1 MEFVTVGMMTFHSQ
15 LNGKSESSHVPNH
28 QPGYVFMSYVY
39 LGIDKKHLW
48 IQKPRFFFI
57 DPFRIEKAITKAMA
71 RGSVQFFWKMLGL
84 FHGKSHEMDDN
95 WWLDSDAQQE
105 IDLFMLVMI
114 SPQ

>member
-1 MEFVTVGMMTFHSQ
+1 
-15 LNGKSESSHVPNH
+15 
-28 QPGYVFMSYVY
+28 
-39 LGIDKKHLW
+39 
-48 IQKPRFFFI
+48 
-57 DPFRIEKAITKAMA
+57 MA

>member
-1 MEFVTVGMMTFHSQ
+1 MDS
-15 LNGKSESSHVPNH
+15 
-28 QPGYVFMSYVY
+28 
-39 LGIDKKHLW
+39 
-48 IQKPRFFFI
+48 PRFFFI
-57 DPFRIEKAITKAMA
+57 DPFRTEKAITKAMA